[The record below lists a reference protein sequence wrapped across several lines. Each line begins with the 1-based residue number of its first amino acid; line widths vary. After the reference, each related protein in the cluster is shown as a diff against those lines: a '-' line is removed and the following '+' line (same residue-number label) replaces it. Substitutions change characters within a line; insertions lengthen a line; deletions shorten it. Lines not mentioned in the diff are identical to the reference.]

1 MARTRALY
9 QGIGDLELVRRRAH
23 HRSMTRRRLG
33 YLVWGLA
40 FVVIVVPELLA
51 SVDAIEQHL
60 PFPTISRT
68 IGHLE
73 VVNPVWEIFPTMLI
87 ALFIYALLQLRMPRL
102 GTTVAA
108 PDDDAVPHELGK
120 FWLTSGVFLALVAV
134 ATYLASRHWPDQHLA
149 HGAGKQPNF
158 YVGYFLWGGS
168 FLLWVVLPTISA
180 ARKKHKYPSFPKT
193 LVNLERW
200 IAGYSTRVAWVVGFL
215 VVWGMAFLL
224 LHLTLYPFPDITRE
238 LNKRELVC
246 NGKVVS
252 RMPVDR
258 DPSCRI
264 GGYPNLGG

>member
-1 MARTRALY
+1 
-9 QGIGDLELVRRRAH
+9 
-23 HRSMTRRRLG
+23 MTRRRLG
-33 YLVWGLA
+33 YLVWGVA

-51 SVDAIEQHL
+51 SINSVEQHL

-73 VVNPVWEIFPTMLI
+73 AVNPVWEIFPTMLI
-87 ALFIYALLQLRMPRL
+87 VLFVYALLQVPVPKL
-102 GTTVAA
+102 GSTVQL
-108 PDDDAVPHELGK
+108 PDDGDGAVPHELGK
-120 FWLTSGVFLALVAV
+120 FWITSGVSIAIVAA
-134 ATYLASRHWPDQHLA
+134 ATYAASRHWPDQHLA
-149 HGAGKQPNF
+149 GATGKQPNF
-158 YVGYFLWGGS
+158 YVAYFLWCGS

-180 ARKKHKYPSFPKT
+180 ARRRHKFPSLPKT

-200 IAGYSTRVAWVVGFL
+200 IAGHSAGVAWAVGFL

-246 NGKVVS
+246 NGTVVS
-252 RMPVDR
+252 RMPRDR
-258 DPSCRI
+258 DTSCHL

>member
-1 MARTRALY
+1 
-9 QGIGDLELVRRRAH
+9 
-23 HRSMTRRRLG
+23 MTRRRLG

-51 SVDAIEQHL
+51 SVNAVEQHL

-73 VVNPVWEIFPTMLI
+73 AVNPVWEIFPTMLI
-87 ALFIYALLQLRMPRL
+87 VLFVYALLQVPVPKL
-102 GTTVAA
+102 GSTVQL
-108 PDDDAVPHELGK
+108 PDDGDGAVPHELGK
-120 FWLTSGVFLALVAV
+120 FWITSGVSIAIVGA
-134 ATYLASRHWPDQHLA
+134 ATYAASRHWPDRHLA
-149 HGAGKQPNF
+149 GATGKQPNF
-158 YVGYFLWGGS
+158 YVAYCLWGGS

-180 ARKKHKYPSFPKT
+180 ARRRHKFPSLPKT

-200 IAGYSTRVAWVVGFL
+200 IAGYSAGVAWAVGFL

-238 LNKRELVC
+238 LNKKELVC
-246 NGKVVS
+246 NGTVVS
-252 RMPVDR
+252 RMPHDR
-258 DPSCRI
+258 DSSCHL